1 MFLRKRNS
9 QNVSAGVNSLPRA
22 GSTEAYWNV
31 RTREIR
37 ARKGKNGMDLNQDV
51 WDRLREQGH
60 TIGTPYAQAGVLG
73 LFVVVDEVAMSL
85 KDARA
90 LAHGRRTL
98 SGIKEQLGVH

>member
-1 MFLRKRNS
+1 MRGI
-9 QNVSAGVNSLPRA
+9 SASH
-22 GSTEAYWNV
+22 E
-31 RTREIR
+31 E
-37 ARKGKNGMDLNQDV
+37 KGMDLNQDV

-60 TIGTPYAQAGVLG
+60 TIGTPYAQAGALG

-98 SGIKEQLGVH
+98 SEIRTQPGAR

>member
-1 MFLRKRNS
+1 
-9 QNVSAGVNSLPRA
+9 
-22 GSTEAYWNV
+22 
-31 RTREIR
+31 
-37 ARKGKNGMDLNQDV
+37 MDLNQDV

-73 LFVVVDEVAMSL
+73 LFVVVDEVAMPL

-98 SGIKEQLGVH
+98 SEIKEQLGVH